1 MIETISLLT
10 VALLFGGITFYSFGF
25 AAFLFSALP
34 PDLAGL
40 TLRRAFPH
48 FYIFVMVT
56 SAVAAA
62 LVWPQDNMSS
72 ILLLIITLT
81 TLPTRQILM
90 PAINTATDSGRK
102 TRFKVLHSLS
112 VLISLAHI
120 AITAIVLMR
129 CV

>member
-10 VALLFGGITFYSFGF
+10 VALLFGGITCYSFGF

-81 TLPTRQILM
+81 TLPTRQMLM

-102 TRFKVLHSLS
+102 TRFKVLHSIS

-120 AITAIVLMR
+120 SITAIVLMR